1 MLCFACFL
9 FVTDVLLLGCL
20 LQAKRT
26 QNSQL
31 PATQDDVR
39 LERGTNRQIDIFHQ
53 SLREMMATRMLLN
66 IFVLFHITWLPLAVS
81 LQRIFN

>member
-26 QNSQL
+26 QNSL
-31 PATQDDVR
+31 LQDDVR
-39 LERGTNRQIDIFHQ
+39 LERGNSRQINSFHQ
-53 SLREMMATRMLLN
+53 FLREMMATRMLLS
-66 IFVLFHITWLPLAVS
+66 IFAFFCIAWLPLAVS
-81 LQRIFN
+81 LQRMCN